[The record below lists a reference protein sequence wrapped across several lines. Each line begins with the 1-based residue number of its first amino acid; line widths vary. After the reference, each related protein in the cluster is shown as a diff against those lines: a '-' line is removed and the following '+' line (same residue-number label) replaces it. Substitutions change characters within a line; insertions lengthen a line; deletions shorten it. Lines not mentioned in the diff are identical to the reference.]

1 MSIKAAPQIP
11 ASRRANK
18 AETAEFCGVSLP
30 TINAWIAKGAPVLQK
45 GSRGI
50 PWVLDLWALAEWRF
64 TGGAGG
70 AVDEDVPQTPR
81 ERNDWYAA
89 ELKRL
94 QFEKETGLL
103 IAADDMR
110 TTVAEALQPVML
122 GMETLT
128 DVVERDAGL
137 TPEQAAIIRREI
149 DRLREALYLDLVNMG
164 ADVDEADD
172 E

>member
-18 AETAEFCGVSLP
+18 AEAAEFFGVSLP
-30 TINAWIAKGAPVLQK
+30 TINAWIARGAPVLQK

-50 PWVLDLWALAEWRF
+50 PWVLDILALAEWRF
-64 TGGAGG
+64 TGGSGVG
-70 AVDEDVPQTPR
+70 DDDVPQSPR
-81 ERNDWYAA
+81 ERKDWYDS

-94 QFEKETGLL
+94 QYERETGLL
-103 IAADDMR
+103 VAADDMR
-110 TTVAEALQPVML
+110 TTVAEALQPITL

-137 TPEQAAIIRREI
+137 TPEQAVIIHREI
-149 DRLREALYLDLVNMG
+149 DRMRESLYQDMVKMG
-164 ADVDEADD
+164 AGQDSDD
-172 E
+172 D

>member
-1 MSIKAAPQIP
+1 MSIKVAPQIP

-18 AETAEFCGVSLP
+18 AEAAEFFGVSLP
-30 TINAWIAKGAPVLQK
+30 TINAWISKGAPVLQK
-45 GSRGI
+45 GSRGV
-50 PWVLDLWALAEWRF
+50 PWVLDILALAEWRF
-64 TGGAGG
+64 TGGAGV
-70 AVDEDVPQTPR
+70 ADDDIPQTPR
-81 ERNDWYAA
+81 ERKDWYDS

-103 IAADDMR
+103 IASDDMR

-137 TPEQAAIIRREI
+137 TPEQATIIHREV
-149 DRLREALYLDLVNMG
+149 DRMREALYLDLVNMG
-164 ADVDEADD
+164 AEGRDSD
-172 E
+172 